1 MRPCP
6 VQLAPGPSHQP
17 SRRDDDCS
25 PHGRSLLAIH
35 TPQRIRHIFQPRGR
49 VHHRGRGCG
58 RRRFAVPKTLCFTCF
73 SMDIKLDS
81 LRQRAV
87 TSGSARQTLHINNQT
102 KRPPPRFCTVPDRI
116 RGRIDVGKGGWGSAG
131 SLCSLA
137 AAMWIGSI
145 GSMTYR
151 DVRILVRIV
160 SCGAMCSC

>member
-102 KRPPPRFCTVPDRI
+102 KRPPPRF
-116 RGRIDVGKGGWGSAG
+116 GMSGSWSA
-131 SLCSLA
+131 SSA
-137 AAMWIGSI
+137 AAPCVAADSEAD
-145 GSMTYR
+145 R
-151 DVRILVRIV
+151 APCA
-160 SCGAMCSC
+160 SCACCSWYSTSSE